1 MRHAASRFA
10 FGAVF
15 ALLAGCVAAPTRPVV
30 ATADLLAAQA
40 GRERTLAVQT
50 RWSLDGRLG
59 VSDGR
64 DSGSGSLQ
72 WEQDGETFRF
82 TVHAPVTGKTWVL
95 SGDARGA
102 RLQGLRDEP
111 VAGADAA
118 SLLRREVGWQVPFAQ
133 LVHWARAA
141 RAPGEAQVR
150 FDAQGLPAQI
160 EQDGWTVKYSDYDM
174 TQSPPLPRRVF
185 ASRGEQR
192 VRLAIRDW
200 RP

>member
-1 MRHAASRFA
+1 MRRAASRFA
-10 FGAVF
+10 FGTVF
-15 ALLAGCVAAPTRPVV
+15 VLLAGCVAAPTRPVI
-30 ATADLLAAQA
+30 ATSDMLAAQA
-40 GRERTLAVQT
+40 GRERALAAHT
-50 RWSLDGRLG
+50 RWSLEGRLG
-59 VSDGR
+59 VSDGH

-72 WEQDGETFRF
+72 WEQDGAAFRF

-95 SGDARGA
+95 SGDAHGA

-111 VAGADAA
+111 IEGEDAA

-133 LVHWARAA
+133 LVDWARAA
-141 RAPGEAQVR
+141 RAPGEAQVQ

-174 TQSPPLPRRVF
+174 AQAPPLPRRVF
-185 ASRGEQR
+185 ASRGELR

-200 RP
+200 QS

>member
-1 MRHAASRFA
+1 MTRASSRLALAAA
-10 FGAVF
+10 F

-30 ATADLLAAQA
+30 ATSGMLDAQT
-40 GRERTLAVQT
+40 GRERALAAHT
-50 RWSLDGRLG
+50 RWSLEGRLG
-59 VSDGR
+59 VSDGH

-72 WEQDGETFRF
+72 WEQDGATFRF

-95 SGDARGA
+95 SGDAQRA
-102 RLQGLRDEP
+102 RLEGLRDEP
-111 VAGADAA
+111 VEGGDAA

-133 LVHWARAA
+133 LVDWARAA
-141 RAPGEAQVR
+141 RAPGEAQVQ

-160 EQDGWTVKYSDYDM
+160 EQDGWIVKYSDYDM
-174 TQSPPLPRRVF
+174 AQSPPLPRRVF

-200 RP
+200 QP

>member
-1 MRHAASRFA
+1 MTRAWSRLALAAA
-10 FGAVF
+10 F

-30 ATADLLAAQA
+30 ATSVMLDAQA
-40 GRERTLAVQT
+40 GRERALAAQT
-50 RWSLDGRLG
+50 RWSLEGRLG
-59 VSDGR
+59 VSDGH

-95 SGDARGA
+95 SGDAHGA
-102 RLQGLRDEP
+102 RLQGLRDDVIE
-111 VAGADAA
+111 GGDAA
-118 SLLRREVGWQVPFAQ
+118 TLLRREVGWQVPFAQ
-133 LVHWARAA
+133 LVDWARAV
-141 RAPGEAQVR
+141 RAPGEAQVQ

-160 EQDGWTVKYSDYDM
+160 EQDGWIVKYADYDM
-174 TQSPPLPRRVF
+174 AQTPPLPRRVF